1 MNDGINKVLNKIAD
15 IFDSMSLGIMDNVDD
30 SDFLRGYMTALMES
44 NEITDVDRIYLMQFY
59 KRLMDDKIV
68 VRSSGVL
75 SIESYFSLIT
85 FLNTQLYH

>member
-15 IFDSMSLGIMDNVDD
+15 IFDDMSLGIMDNVDD

-44 NEITDVDRIYLMQFY
+44 NEITDIDRVYLMQFY

-68 VRSSGVL
+68 VRKG
-75 SIESYFSLIT
+75 E
-85 FLNTQLYH
+85 

>member
-15 IFDSMSLGIMDNVDD
+15 IFDDMSLGIMDNVDD

-44 NEITDVDRIYLMQFY
+44 NEITDMDRVYLMKFY

-68 VRSSGVL
+68 VRKG
-75 SIESYFSLIT
+75 E
-85 FLNTQLYH
+85 